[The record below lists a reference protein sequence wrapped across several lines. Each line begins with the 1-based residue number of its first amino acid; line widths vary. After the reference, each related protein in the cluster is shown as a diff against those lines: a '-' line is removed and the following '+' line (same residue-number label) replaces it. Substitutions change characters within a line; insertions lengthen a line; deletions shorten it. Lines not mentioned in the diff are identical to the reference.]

1 MVLSDSLRIT
11 AIYVSPP
18 DEEGPMAATRTPSMI
33 ELQRSEAFLAL
44 GFSTTQ
50 AFVLAA
56 TRVDGNHVEASDV
69 QRVIERCANTRRQRP
84 KHAG

>member
-1 MVLSDSLRIT
+1 MVPSDSFRIT
-11 AIYVSPP
+11 AHDVSPP

-33 ELQRSEAFLAL
+33 EQQRAEAFLAL

-56 TRVDGNHVEASDV
+56 TRVDGHHIEAREV
-69 QRVIERCANTRRQRP
+69 QRMLS
-84 KHAG
+84 AGCDHDLALRILL